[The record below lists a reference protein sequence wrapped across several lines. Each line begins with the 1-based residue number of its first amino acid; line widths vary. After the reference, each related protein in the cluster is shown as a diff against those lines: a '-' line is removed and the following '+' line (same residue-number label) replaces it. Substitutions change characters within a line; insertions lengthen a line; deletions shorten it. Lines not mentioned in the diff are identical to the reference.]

1 MEGWRGREGG
11 CRGRKHELINEL
23 VEKEKVGGAFSSPLS
38 TRININK
45 SDVCSQDSF
54 ALLTDKRW
62 KSSREKMISR
72 AGSAIHGLG
81 QERIEIFL
89 QILQDVVTSCPV
101 FPPPLPVTDTNIVL
115 SQGMP
120 QCRPCVLPDVPTDP
134 YHYLQTH
141 PHLISP
147 NTFFNLI

>member
-1 MEGWRGREGG
+1 M
-11 CRGRKHELINEL
+11 
-23 VEKEKVGGAFSSPLS
+23 GGAFSSPLS

-89 QILQDVVTSCPV
+89 QILQDKAYQSASTAAYGALGVAKDYLWNCRALHSTCV
-101 FPPPLPVTDTNIVL
+101 FRGRWKQAT
-115 SQGMP
+115 
-120 QCRPCVLPDVPTDP
+120 C
-134 YHYLQTH
+134 
-141 PHLISP
+141 
-147 NTFFNLI
+147 